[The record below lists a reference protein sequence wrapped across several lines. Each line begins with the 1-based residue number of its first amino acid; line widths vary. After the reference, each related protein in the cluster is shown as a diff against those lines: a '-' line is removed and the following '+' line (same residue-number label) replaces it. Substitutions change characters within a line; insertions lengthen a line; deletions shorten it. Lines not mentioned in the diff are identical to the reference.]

1 MSTATASSVNLT
13 GGQKAALVL
22 LQMQRDQ
29 AAKVMQQMT
38 DDELSEIAFE
48 IARLTNVEDQ
58 TVTVTVDEFNER
70 LSSTVKA
77 TSGGFGKARSM
88 LQWSVGKERADVIMN
103 ASSAPVSAPFQFLR
117 RADPLQ
123 VLGFLSDEHPQT
135 ITLVLAHMRPE
146 FAALV
151 ISGLDEERQR
161 DIAHR
166 LAVMESTPPEAVEDV
181 HRQLERKLKSVL
193 QASAASSA
201 GGVQAL
207 VDILNRADRTTEKLI
222 LDGLAATDPDLA
234 EEVRNRMFVFRDIV
248 SLDDRTIQLV
258 LRGVDS
264 KELAMALKGVAPEVR
279 DKITKNMSE
288 RAGLNLLEE
297 IDMLG
302 PVRMKTV
309 EEAQAAVVRIIR
321 SLEESGQL
329 VLSRGGDEFV
339 V

>member
-1 MSTATASSVNLT
+1 M
-13 GGQKAALVL
+13 
-22 LQMQRDQ
+22 
-29 AAKVMQQMT
+29 
-38 DDELSEIAFE
+38 
-48 IARLTNVEDQ
+48 
-58 TVTVTVDEFNER
+58 
-70 LSSTVKA
+70 
-77 TSGGFGKARSM
+77 
-88 LQWSVGKERADVIMN
+88 
-103 ASSAPVSAPFQFLR
+103 
-117 RADPLQ
+117 
-123 VLGFLSDEHPQT
+123 
-135 ITLVLAHMRPE
+135 
-146 FAALV
+146 
-151 ISGLDEERQR
+151 
-161 DIAHR
+161 
-166 LAVMESTPPEAVEDV
+166 

-234 EEVRNRMFVFRDIV
+234 EEVRARMFVFRDIV
-248 SLDDRTIQLV
+248 GLDDRTIQLV

-309 EEAQAAVVRIIR
+309 EEAQAGVVRIIR